1 MDVDTVFELKTGDSR
16 CILSALD
23 FKPDHQLKYAVGTF
37 DPLPSF
43 ISYEV
48 QRLESFSFVR
58 CLPCGTGVKNFEFAR
73 WAGVGQSSMEE
84 TAGDTA
90 AVGEA

>member
-1 MDVDTVFELKTGDSR
+1 M
-16 CILSALD
+16 LD
-23 FKPDHQLKYAVGTF
+23 RRWFSVPRVNFLAAR
-37 DPLPSF
+37 PLA
-43 ISYEV
+43 
-48 QRLESFSFVR
+48 FSFVR
-58 CLPCGTGVKNFEFAR
+58 CLPCGTGVKNFDVAR